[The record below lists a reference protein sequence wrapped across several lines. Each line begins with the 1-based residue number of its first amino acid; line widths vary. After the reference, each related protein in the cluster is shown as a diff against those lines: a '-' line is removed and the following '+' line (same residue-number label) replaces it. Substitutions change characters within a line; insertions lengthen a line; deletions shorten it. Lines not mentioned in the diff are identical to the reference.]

1 MRGEHMIRLHNA
13 RIMPMSSDCS
23 VFEGELWTD
32 GGKIS
37 YVGPAVKEGLPQF
50 EREIDLGGDLVIPGF
65 KNAHAHSAMT
75 FLRSFADDLPLQS
88 WLFDK
93 VFPLEARLTPEA
105 VYAFTRLAI
114 LEYISGGITAS
125 FDMYFHRD
133 AYAQANIDSGF
144 RTVICGALS
153 AGDKISIAA
162 DDYKKYNAMGELI
175 GYLPGV
181 HAEYTAD
188 EALLRGMS
196 ELVHELKSPFWTH
209 NSETKSEVDGCIERH
224 GTTPTKYLDSL
235 GLFDYGGGGYHCVWF
250 DESDMDIFAKRGL
263 WAVTCPASNAK
274 LASGTAPLGHF
285 ARRGVKLAVGTD
297 GPASNNALD
306 MFREMYLA
314 CVLQKLALSDA
325 AACPAENILMAACS
339 GGAKAMGLE
348 NCDSLAVG
356 KAADLAVI
364 NLHRPNMRPIHD
376 LAKNLVYA
384 GTRDNVRLTM
394 IAGRI
399 LYENGEFFVGD
410 DPEHIYAEAERCT
423 KELIGNDA

>member
-1 MRGEHMIRLHNA
+1 MIRLHNA

-32 GGKIS
+32 GGKIN

-250 DESDMDIFAKRGL
+250 DEGDMDIFAKRGL

-364 NLHRPNMRPIHD
+364 NLRRPNMRPIHD

>member
-1 MRGEHMIRLHNA
+1 
-13 RIMPMSSDCS
+13 MSSDCS

-339 GGAKAMGLE
+339 GGSKAMGLE

>member
-1 MRGEHMIRLHNA
+1 MIRLYNGLV
-13 RIMPMSSDCS
+13 MPMTSDCS
-23 VFEGELWTD
+23 YFSGEVWTD
-32 GGKIS
+32 GGKIA
-37 YVGPAVKEGLPQF
+37 YAGPARSGVLPEF

-75 FLRSFADDLPLQS
+75 FLRSYADDLPLQS

-93 VFPLEARLTPEA
+93 VFPLEDRLTPEA

-114 LEYISGGITAS
+114 LEYLSGGMTAS

-153 AGDKISIAA
+153 AGDRISVAA
-162 DDYKKYNAMGELI
+162 DDYAKFNSLHPLI

-188 EALLRGMS
+188 ERLLREMS
-196 ELVHELKSPFWTH
+196 ELVHQLKSPFWTH
-209 NSETKSEVDGCIERH
+209 NSETRSEVNGCMARH
-224 GTTPTKYLDSL
+224 GMSPTACLDSL
-235 GLFDYGGGGYHCVWF
+235 GLFDFGGGGYHCVWLT
-250 DESDMDIFAKRGL
+250 DDDVRIFAEKGL
-263 WAVTCPASNAK
+263 WAVTCPCSNAK
-274 LASGTAPLGHF
+274 LASGIAPLGRF
-285 ARRGVKLAVGTD
+285 EKRGVKLAIGTD

-314 CVLQKLALSDA
+314 CVLQKLERQDA
-325 AACPAENILMAACS
+325 AACPAEGILYAACS
-339 GGAKAMGLE
+339 GGARAMGLE
-348 NCDSLAVG
+348 NCDCLAEG

-364 NLHRPNMRPIHD
+364 NMNRPNMRPVHAV
-376 LAKNLVYA
+376 AKNLVYS

-394 IAGRI
+394 VAGRI
-399 LYENGEFFVGD
+399 LYENGEFFVGE
-410 DPEHIYAEAERCT
+410 DPGRIYAEAEKYTR
-423 KELIGNDA
+423 ELIGNGN

>member
-1 MRGEHMIRLHNA
+1 MIRLYNGLV
-13 RIMPMSSDCS
+13 MPMTSDCAYFS
-23 VFEGELWTD
+23 GEVWTD
-32 GGKIS
+32 GGKIA
-37 YVGPAVKEGLPQF
+37 YAGPARSGVLPEF

-75 FLRSFADDLPLQS
+75 FLRSYADDLPLQS

-93 VFPLEARLTPEA
+93 VFPLEDRLTPEA

-114 LEYISGGITAS
+114 LEYLSGGITAS

-153 AGDKISIAA
+153 AGDRVSVAA
-162 DDYKKYNAMGELI
+162 DDYAKFNSLHPLI

-188 EALLRGMS
+188 ERLLREMS
-196 ELVHELKSPFWTH
+196 ELVHQLKSPFWTH
-209 NSETKSEVDGCIERH
+209 NSETRSEVDGCMARH
-224 GTTPTKYLDSL
+224 GMSPTACLDSL
-235 GLFDYGGGGYHCVWF
+235 GLFDFGGGGYHCVWLT
-250 DESDMDIFAKRGL
+250 DDDVRIFAEKGL
-263 WAVTCPASNAK
+263 WAVTCPCSNAK
-274 LASGTAPLGHF
+274 LASGIAPLGRF
-285 ARRGVKLAVGTD
+285 EKRGVKLAIGTD

-314 CVLQKLALSDA
+314 CVLQKLERQDA
-325 AACPAENILMAACS
+325 AACPAEGILYAACS
-339 GGAKAMGLE
+339 GGARAMGLE
-348 NCDSLAVG
+348 NCDCLAEG

-364 NLHRPNMRPIHD
+364 NMNRPNMRPVHAV
-376 LAKNLVYA
+376 AKNLVYS

-394 IAGRI
+394 VAGRI
-399 LYENGEFFVGD
+399 LYENGEFFVGE
-410 DPEHIYAEAERCT
+410 DPGRIYAEAEKYTR
-423 KELIGNDA
+423 ELIGNGN